1 MDAEEVLVRYDI
13 KEFMG
18 YKDANDILPV
28 ELEKYCLTNNNNI
41 LTIREE
47 FKADIDNIVTST
59 LNGIDPND
67 ILLKTTIRDIL
78 NKVSLN
84 NYEESLNKLKKI
96 KYTNQ
101 NHFGILAQDIID
113 RSMNDP
119 VACKGFNPSVN
130 DAFISDINANIAKEF
145 CQFCIEEDSNDES
158 TDKIRFKN
166 TLTGLCQKQYVE
178 FMDESKKLDANNR
191 HRVDNYKGFM
201 NFIGLLY
208 NRNILSSKIIIVC
221 LLGIKK
227 LIFESDW
234 SESECEN
241 LFSGYDRLVTQLIF
255 NLKQTKTKDSEAK
268 AKDTEML
275 SAMIKITE
283 AIGSENE
290 IKVKLRRI
298 PMLTHENLLKQ
309 LSSVNEQNYD
319 STTASV
325 STS

>member
-1 MDAEEVLVRYDI
+1 MDTEVLVRYDI

-18 YKDANDILPV
+18 YKNQNDILPV
-28 ELEKYCLTNNNNI
+28 ELEQYCLTNNTNV

-47 FKADIDNIVTST
+47 FETDIENIVTSI

-78 NKVSLN
+78 NKISFN
-84 NYEESLNKLKKI
+84 NYEESLIRLKKI

-101 NHFGILAQDIID
+101 NHFCILAQDIID

-119 VACKGFNPSVN
+119 VACKGFNPSC
-130 DAFISDINANIAKEF
+130 DDTFISDVNANVAKEF
-145 CQFCIEEDSNDES
+145 CQFCIEEGDNEDET

-178 FMDESKKLDANNR
+178 FMDESKKLDINNK

-208 NRNILSSKIIIVC
+208 NRNILSGKIIIVC

-234 SESECEN
+234 SESESEN
-241 LFSGYDRLVTQLIF
+241 LFSGYDRLASQLIF
-255 NLKQTKTKDSEAK
+255 NLTQTKGKDA
-268 AKDTEML
+268 DML
-275 SAMIKITE
+275 SALIKITE

-290 IKVKLRRI
+290 KNTKLRRI
-298 PMLTHENLLKQ
+298 PMLTHENLLKD
-309 LSSVNEQNYD
+309 LYKINGSHTSS
-319 STTASV
+319 S
-325 STS
+325 